1 MIGLKFLT
9 PIKPNG
15 YILLFCVLLFPTF
28 FTVFMALIFFSL
40 FDAARS
46 YFGLCGDKEGG

>member
-1 MIGLKFLT
+1 MIRLKL
-9 PIKPNG
+9 PIKLNG
-15 YILLFCVLLFPTF
+15 YIILFCVLLFPNL
-28 FTVFMALIFFSL
+28 FTVFMALYLFFSL